1 MWNERKYRSLFLD
14 LTVERKRGRG
24 SIMPAKVAF
33 KDEEFEVKAGI
44 TAKQALAEIGV
55 AWQTVLITRDG
66 VLISGDEILK
76 EGEIIK
82 LVPAVSGG

>member
-1 MWNERKYRSLFLD
+1 
-14 LTVERKRGRG
+14 
-24 SIMPAKVAF
+24 MPAKVVF
-33 KDEEFEVKAGI
+33 KDGVFEVKAGI
-44 TAKQALAEIGV
+44 PAKHALAEIGV